1 MIRGQVC
8 YSFEYTKIEI
18 EWKKYSTITRLANFQ
33 NSTILMVF
41 YWIKSWS
48 LGNCPLIRGF
58 PLFCVPLIRGST
70 VLFYHRTFL
79 VISLHFAVMCHLND
93 LVKASSNLKWT
104 KRSFQWFH
112 SISLLNFSLNFHLG
126 CCLYKLCFDSLWIT
140 HPNSWTLAKY
150 GHISIK
156 VFSEH
161 FLKANLP
168 CIGWKAGFVS

>member
-1 MIRGQVC
+1 MISSRNNRFLQRILSADIC
-8 YSFEYTKIEI
+8 DTLYFLSFAKCKKTWKFYSLPFGGTVLSPPPYM
-18 EWKKYSTITRLANFQ
+18 TR
-33 NSTILMVF
+33 
-41 YWIKSWS
+41 
-48 LGNCPLIRGF
+48 PL
-58 PLFCVPLIRGST
+58 CT

-79 VISLHFAVMCHLND
+79 VISLHFAVICHLND

-112 SISLLNFSLNFHLG
+112 SISLLNFSLNFPLG